1 MAQVAV
7 LERKESPAGAG
18 DIRAEIETAFQ
29 RLQANRWKMA
39 QTTAEERIARLKKL
53 RDAILRR
60 TPELEAAMWQD
71 FHKPAAEVTIT
82 ELQPVLAEIQH
93 TIKHLKGWMKPKKA
107 PTPLYMFGTKGYV
120 KYEPKGTVLI
130 LAPWN
135 YPFNLFINP
144 LVAAVATGNVSMMRP
159 SDKVQATAKFMKS
172 LVEEVFPPEE
182 AVVFTGPSS
191 IGNIM
196 LELPF
201 DHVFFTGSPN
211 IGRTVMGA
219 ASKHL
224 ASVTLEL
231 GGQSPVIVDETADV
245 DAAADRLVWGKYV
258 NGGQTCIAPN
268 HVYVHESKQAA
279 FIAAAK
285 AAIARSYGETD
296 EARKASADFAHIVD
310 DRNHKRLV
318 GMIEASVAAG
328 AKIETGGQA
337 DASQRYLAPT
347 ILSGVTESMPV
358 MAEEIFGPI
367 MPVITYKSLDQAI
380 AAIQARPKPLAL
392 YIFSNNKANIEKVL
406 MQTTSGGTTVNNTLL
421 HFANGDL
428 PFGGVGESGQG
439 NYHGFFG
446 FRQLSHERAV
456 LYQKK
461 PASAKMF
468 YPPYTDKV
476 KKMANM
482 LTGLL
487 TR

>member
-1 MAQVAV
+1 MSQTAV
-7 LERKESPAGAG
+7 LERKPEAGAG
-18 DIRAEIETAFQ
+18 DIRAEIESAFK

-39 QTTAEERIARLKKL
+39 QTTADERIARLKKL
-53 RDAILRR
+53 REVILRR
-60 TPELEAAMWQD
+60 RGDLDAAMWQD
-71 FHKPAAEVTIT
+71 FHKPAAEVTLS
-82 ELQPVLAEIQH
+82 EFQPVLAEIQH
-93 TIKHLKGWMKPKKA
+93 TIKHLKSWMKPKKA
-107 PTPLYMFGTKGYV
+107 PTPLHLFGTKGVV

-144 LVAAVATGNVSMMRP
+144 LVAAIATGNVSMMRP
-159 SDKVQATAKFMKS
+159 SDKVRATAELLKAI
-172 LVEEVFPPEE
+172 VEEAFPPEE
-182 AVVFTGPSS
+182 AIVFTGPSS

-196 LELPF
+196 LEQPF
-201 DHVFFTGSPN
+201 DHIFFTGSPN

-231 GGQSPVIVDETADV
+231 GGQSPVVVDETADV
-245 DAAADRLVWGKYV
+245 KAAADRLVWGKYI

-268 HVYVHESKQAA
+268 HVYVHESKVAE
-279 FIAAAK
+279 FVAAAK
-285 AAIARSYGETD
+285 AAVERSYG
-296 EARKASADFAHIVD
+296 ASEDVRRQSKDFAHIVD

-318 GMIEASVAAG
+318 SMIERSVAAG
-328 AKIETGGQA
+328 AKLEIGGKA
-337 DASQRYLAPT
+337 EASDRYLAPT
-347 ILSGVTESMPV
+347 ILSGVTENMAV
-358 MAEEIFGPI
+358 MEEEIFGPI
-367 MPVITYKSLDQAI
+367 MPVLTFKTLDQVI

-392 YIFSNNKANIEKVL
+392 YVFSNSDANIQRVL
-406 MQTTSGGTTVNNTLL
+406 MHTTSGGTTVNNVLL

-456 LYQKK
+456 MYQKK
-461 PASAKMF
+461 PASAHMF

-476 KKMANM
+476 QKMM
-482 LTGLL
+482 GYLTGMLS
-487 TR
+487 R